1 MSTTSF
7 AASTTPIAST
17 TLHTDSEGLIEQDVF
32 IETKDGKLPA
42 YEVQPATGGHYPLV
56 LVIQE
61 IFGVHEH
68 IRDVARRFA
77 KLGYHA
83 IAPELYFRQGD
94 PSTQPDIDTLR
105 REIISK
111 VPDTQVL
118 DDLSATIDHAIAH
131 GCDASRVAVTG
142 FCWGGRIAWLL
153 AAHEPRLKA
162 AVAWYGK
169 LEGPHSEMAPQ
180 QPVDVADKLHC
191 PVLGLYGEADAGIPP
206 DSIERLRAALP
217 ASSQVVTYPD
227 APHAFFADYRP
238 SYREAA
244 AQDGWQR
251 LLSWFVEH
259 GVVPGAK

>member
-1 MSTTSF
+1 MSTTSY
-7 AASTTPIAST
+7 AASTTPVAPT
-17 TLHTDSEGLIEQDVF
+17 ALHTDAEGLIEQD
-32 IETKDGKLPA
+32 ILIDTKDGRLPA
-42 YEVQPATGGHYPLV
+42 YEAAPAAGGNYPLV

-68 IRDVARRFA
+68 IRDVVRRFA

-83 IAPELYFRQGD
+83 VAPELYFRQGD
-94 PSTQPDIDTLR
+94 PSTQPDIDSLR

-111 VPDTQVL
+111 VPDAQVL
-118 DDLSATIDHAIAH
+118 DDLSATIDRAIAK
-131 GCDASRVAVTG
+131 GADASRVAVTG
-142 FCWGGRIAWLL
+142 FCWGGRITWLL
-153 AAHEPRLKA
+153 AAREPRLKA

-169 LEGPHSEMAPQ
+169 LDGEHSAMTPEHPI
-180 QPVDVADKLHC
+180 DVAARLRC
-191 PVLGLYGEADAGIPP
+191 PVLGLYGEADASIPL
-206 DSIERLRAALP
+206 SSVEHFRAALP
-217 ASSQVVTYPD
+217 ASARIVTYPD